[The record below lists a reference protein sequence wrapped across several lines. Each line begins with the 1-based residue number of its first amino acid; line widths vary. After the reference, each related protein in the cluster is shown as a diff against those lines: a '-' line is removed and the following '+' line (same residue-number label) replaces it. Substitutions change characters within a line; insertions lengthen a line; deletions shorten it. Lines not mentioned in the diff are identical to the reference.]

1 MANISIFKVCLAFN
15 TYCLILSLMFQQSLW
30 VCWAC
35 WCVGVLVCLVSWMG
49 WIYVYFCDSTN
60 TKDTLDK
67 TLHAWAVLYCL
78 HNTKQTIKIRNAT
91 MYHFHSKSSNEHI
104 VQWTHN
110 YEMSDHMKSHKIF
123 TNLEQGLRPCM
134 LHTEKPYIPR
144 SAPPT
149 VGSLSVWNPCHH
161 GWLFSGV
168 YKAGGLGMFFL
179 FFSFLLDL
187 GSKHCSGRWNQLCF
201 FSLWNQTIFS
211 KNVDDFARGEKTSKK
226 HTFRRGVSA

>member
-1 MANISIFKVCLAFN
+1 MGVLG
-15 TYCLILSLMFQQSLW
+15 LL
-30 VCWAC
+30 VCWCAG
-35 WCVGVLVCLVSWMG
+35 VSGVLDGLDICVFLRFSKHKRHTGQNIACLSC
-49 WIYVYFCDSTN
+49 F
-60 TKDTLDK
+60 
-67 TLHAWAVLYCL
+67 VLPPQYQA
-78 HNTKQTIKIRNAT
+78 NQQNRNAT
-91 MYHFHSKSSNEHI
+91 MYHFHLKSSNEHI

-168 YKAGGLGMFFL
+168 YKAGGLGMFL

-187 GSKHCSGRWNQLCF
+187 GSKHCSGKWNQLHF
-201 FSLWNQTIFS
+201 FSIWNQTIFH

-226 HTFRRGVSA
+226 HMFSVRG